1 MKKTIELP
9 AEQITGA
16 HNLSRQVAVNS
27 LLREL
32 AAQADGTESCANV
45 ERPGIEITAYVSP
58 RSGDDEELDER
69 EMGLTADMTVLGR
82 RIRFRMPAGRAR
94 DAVGVIRARGDDLRD
109 GLMAAISQIPA
120 EATDIVKHTPYRLA
134 A

>member
-1 MKKTIELP
+1 MLKTIQLP

-16 HNLSRQVAVNS
+16 HNLSRQVAVNAV
-27 LLREL
+27 LRAL
-32 AAQADGTESCANV
+32 TAQADGSESCANV
-45 ERPGIEITAYVSP
+45 QRPGIEITAYVAP
-58 RSGDDEELDER
+58 RSGDDEEQDDR
-69 EMGLTADMTVLGR
+69 EMGLTADIRILGR

-94 DAVGVIRARGDDLRD
+94 DAVGVIRARGDDLRA

-120 EATDIVKHTPYRLA
+120 EATDIVKHTPYRIA

>member
-1 MKKTIELP
+1 MLKTIQLP
-9 AEQITGA
+9 AENIVGA
-16 HNLSRQVAVNS
+16 HTLGREVAVNS
-27 LLREL
+27 LLRAL

-58 RSGDDEELDER
+58 RSGDDEEQEER
-69 EMGLTADMTVLGR
+69 EMGLTADIRILGR

-94 DAVGVIRARGDDLRD
+94 DAVGVIRARGDDLRA
-109 GLMAAISQIPA
+109 GLMTAISQIPA
-120 EATDIVKHTPYRLA
+120 EATDIVKHTPYRIA